1 MANRQRPVSNR
12 GHRMI
17 ESEEIIKVSV
27 RFMDYEHIK
36 KILRYRARHL
46 YDAESLEVLEQLKKN
61 NPKYENVG

>member
-1 MANRQRPVSNR
+1 
-12 GHRMI
+12 MI
-17 ESEEIIKVSV
+17 EPEQIIKISV

-36 KILRYRARHL
+36 KVLRHRARYL